1 MAIKRA
7 LMVMLLIAALSMN
20 VLAATRKKSA
30 AKADEKPEDSAMT
43 QVKIVRF
50 LNNDQ
55 ADEVVAAKD
64 VKKKRDISDMAQR
77 KLDKI
82 KQLQAMSSDGVIS
95 MTVNEYK

>member
-1 MAIKRA
+1 
-7 LMVMLLIAALSMN
+7 MLLIVALSMN

>member
-1 MAIKRA
+1 
-7 LMVMLLIAALSMN
+7 MLLIVALSMN

-30 AKADEKPEDSAMT
+30 AKTDEKPEDSAMT

>member
-1 MAIKRA
+1 
-7 LMVMLLIAALSMN
+7 MVMLLIVALSMN

>member
-1 MAIKRA
+1 M
-7 LMVMLLIAALSMN
+7 LMLLIAALSMN
-20 VLAATRKKSA
+20 VFAATRKKSA
-30 AKADEKPEDSAMT
+30 AKADDKPEDSAMT
-43 QVKIVRF
+43 QVKTVRF

>member
-1 MAIKRA
+1 
-7 LMVMLLIAALSMN
+7 MLLIAALSMN
-20 VLAATRKKSA
+20 VFAATRKKSA
-30 AKADEKPEDSAMT
+30 AKADDKPEDSAMT
-43 QVKIVRF
+43 QVKTVRF

>member
-1 MAIKRA
+1 
-7 LMVMLLIAALSMN
+7 MLLIAALSMN
-20 VLAATRKKSA
+20 VLAATRKKST
-30 AKADEKPEDSAMT
+30 AKTDEKPEDSAMT
-43 QVKIVRF
+43 QVKTVRF